1 MTDLQSISIIRR
13 NLIGGVKL
21 ESTIILTSDQ
31 RMTFIRSIY
40 GENKINIAMQTEQ
53 EFQIDADWTVV
64 STNQMTV
71 MVGPI

>member
-40 GENKINIAMQTEQ
+40 GENKINIPMQTDK
-53 EFQIDADWTVV
+53 EFQIDADWIVV
-64 STNQMTV
+64 SL
-71 MVGPI
+71 